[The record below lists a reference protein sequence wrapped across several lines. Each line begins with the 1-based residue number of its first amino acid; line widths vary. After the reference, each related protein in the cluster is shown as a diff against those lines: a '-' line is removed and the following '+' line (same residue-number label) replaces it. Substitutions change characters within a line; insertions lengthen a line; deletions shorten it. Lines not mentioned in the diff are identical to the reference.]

1 MVNQQVLQG
10 NWNEIKG
17 KIRSKWGQLTNDD
30 VQHFDGNVDR
40 LMGLIQR
47 KTGEGRESVE
57 HFLNDLTTSGSTA
70 VEQVTENV
78 RQFAHQAGE
87 KIQDGT
93 RQAAEKIQE
102 GTRQAAESM
111 KQGYDSLRHGYEEA
125 EQMVRRRPSEAAAVC
140 FGAGVLTGL
149 VVALLIHRN

>member
-30 VQHFDGNVDR
+30 VQNFDGNVDR

-57 HFLNDLTTSGSTA
+57 CFLNDLTANGSTA

-78 RQFAHQAGE
+78 RQYAHQAG
-87 KIQDGT
+87 
-93 RQAAEKIQE
+93 EKIQE

-111 KQGYDSLRHGYEEA
+111 KQGYDSLRQGYGEA
-125 EQMVRRRPSEAAAVC
+125 EEMVRRRPSEAAAVC

>member
-30 VQHFDGNVDR
+30 VQNFDGNVDR

-57 HFLNDLTTSGSTA
+57 RFLNEVTASGSSA
-70 VEQVTENV
+70 VGQAAENV
-78 RQFAHQAGE
+78 REYAQQAGE
-87 KIQDGT
+87 ENSRGD
-93 RQAAEKIQE
+93 AASRRIVP
-102 GTRQAAESM
+102 AE
-111 KQGYDSLRHGYEEA
+111 L
-125 EQMVRRRPSEAAAVC
+125 
-140 FGAGVLTGL
+140 
-149 VVALLIHRN
+149 

>member
-30 VQHFDGNVDR
+30 VQNFDGNVDR

-57 HFLNDLTTSGSTA
+57 RFLNEVTASGSSA
-70 VEQVTENV
+70 VGQAAENV
-78 RQFAHQAGE
+78 REYAQQAGE
-87 KIQDGT
+87 
-93 RQAAEKIQE
+93 RIQE
-102 GTRQAAESM
+102 GTRQAAESFR
-111 KQGYDSLRHGYEEA
+111 QSYEDA
-125 EQMVRRRPSEAAAVC
+125 EEMVRRRPSEAAAVC

-149 VVALLIHRN
+149 VVALLLHRK

>member
-30 VQHFDGNVDR
+30 VQNFDGNVDR

-47 KTGEGRESVE
+47 KTGEGRESIE
-57 HFLNDLTTSGSTA
+57 RFLNDVTANGSSA

-78 RQFAHQAGE
+78 RQYAHQAG
-87 KIQDGT
+87 
-93 RQAAEKIQE
+93 EKIQE

-111 KQGYDSLRHGYEEA
+111 RQGYDSLRQGYEEA
-125 EQMVRRRPSEAAAVC
+125 EEIVRRRPSEAAAVC

-149 VVALLIHRN
+149 VVALLIHRR

>member
-1 MVNQQVLQG
+1 MINQQVLQG

-30 VQHFDGNVDR
+30 VQSFDGNVDR

-57 HFLNDLTTSGSTA
+57 RFLNEVTTNGASA
-70 VEQVTENV
+70 VAQAAETV
-78 RQFAHQAGE
+78 REYAHQAGT
-87 KIQDGT
+87 KIQDG
-93 RQAAEKIQE
+93 A
-102 GTRQAAESM
+102 RQAAESV
-111 KQGYDSLRHGYEEA
+111 QDGYEALSHGYEEA
-125 EQMVRRRPSEAAAVC
+125 EEMVRRRPAESAAVC

-149 VVALLIHRN
+149 VVALLIHRK